1 MCVTPPTKKAP
12 IPQKKIVRLL
22 RRDASTL
29 SADEEE
35 ALDDAFGECIDEF
48 AEKMMEDK
56 DDLWGLLT
64 KAGPAKGWH
73 APYRFTIRIHMSV

>member
-1 MCVTPPTKKAP
+1 M
-12 IPQKKIVRLL
+12 RLL

-56 DDLWGLLT
+56 DDLWGLPT

-73 APYRFTIRIHMSV
+73 APSRFTIRIHMSV